1 MNIREL
7 ARCTNVWRIAMMLC
21 CLPLTTA
28 RAAEKAADLTS
39 LSLQELY
46 NLDVV
51 QINVLGA
58 HTHPKGQAMF
68 GYHYMFMNME
78 GIRKGDR
85 EITPADVFAEGFT
98 VAHTRM
104 QMQMHMMEAM
114 YAPTDRLTLMAMLPY
129 KVMSMQHAMPSGNHF
144 TQHVDGVGDVEVLGS
159 YTVLGDNREGG
170 NRVMLNAGLSL
181 PTGSIEVKDHRMG
194 DPAMRRVKLEYP
206 MQLGSGT
213 YDLLPG
219 LTYLG
224 ESHHWSWG
232 AQTIATVRLGRNDND
247 YRLGNQYRLTT
258 WAAYG
263 ITDWLAPYIRF
274 DGRVWE
280 NVHGRDTDLNPRASA
295 EANPR
300 IQAGKRVDALF
311 GLTVYAPKGVAKG
324 TRVMVEGGFP
334 VYEHLK
340 GPQLGTDYILSA
352 GVTYAF

>member
-1 MNIREL
+1 MNKMTRT
-7 ARCTNVWRIAMMLC
+7 ANVWLIAAMLWFV
-21 CLPLTTA
+21 A
-28 RAAEKAADLTS
+28 GSIGRSADKAADLTG
-39 LSLQELY
+39 LSLEELY

-78 GIRKGDR
+78 GIRDGDD
-85 EITPADVFAEGFT
+85 EISPAEVFSRGFT

-104 QMQMHMMEAM
+104 EMQMHMMEAM

-129 KVMSMQHAMPSGNHF
+129 KHMSMEHVMSTGAHFIQHA
-144 TQHVDGVGDVEVLGS
+144 DGVGDVEVLGS
-159 YTVLGDNREGG
+159 YAVLGDNREGG
-170 NRVMLNAGLSL
+170 NRLMLNAGLSL

-194 DPAMRRVKLEYP
+194 DPSMPRVKLEYP

-224 ESHHWSWG
+224 DSRNWSWG
-232 AQTIATVRLGRNDND
+232 AQGIATVRLGRNHND
-247 YRLGNQYRLTT
+247 YRFGNQYRVTT

-274 DGRVWE
+274 DGSYWE
-280 NVHGRDTDLNPRASA
+280 NVHGADEDLNPNASG

-300 IQAGKRVDALF
+300 IQSGKRIDALF
-311 GLTVYAPKGVAKG
+311 GVTLYAPRGNLKGA
-324 TRVMVEGGFP
+324 RLMLEGGLP
-334 VYEHLK
+334 VYQHLK
-340 GPQLGTDYILSA
+340 GPQLGVDYLLSA